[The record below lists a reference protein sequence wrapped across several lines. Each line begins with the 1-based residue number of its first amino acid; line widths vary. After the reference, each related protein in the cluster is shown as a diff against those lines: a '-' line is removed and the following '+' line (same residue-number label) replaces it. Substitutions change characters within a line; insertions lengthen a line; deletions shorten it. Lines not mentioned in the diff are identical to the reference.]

1 MASILKNKKVLFF
14 LFSVLLLLLIACLFF
29 IFSKSSNGVNLE
41 EGSFAIIG
49 NSKLN
54 IEIAD
59 NPMETYRGLSFKE
72 SLSEGNAML
81 FVFSG
86 YEKRRFVMRNM
97 NFPIDIIFIKDGTVK
112 EIKADC
118 PPEGSDPKIIYEST
132 DEVNMVLE
140 VPAGYAKRHN
150 IEAGAS
156 FKFFEK

>member
-14 LFSVLLLLLIACLFF
+14 LFSILLLFLIACSFF
-29 IFSKSSNGVNLE
+29 IFSKSSNSVNLE
-41 EGSFAIIG
+41 EGYFAFIG
-49 NSKLN
+49 GNKLN

-59 NPMETYRGLSFKE
+59 NPIETYRGLSFKE
-72 SLSEGNAML
+72 SLLEGNAML

-97 NFPIDIIFIKDGTVK
+97 NFPIDIIFIKDDVVK

-118 PPEGSDPKIIYEST
+118 PPEGSDPKIIYESA

-140 VPAGYAKRHN
+140 VPAGYAKRNN